1 MATAIAFHEVVEEK
15 YLKPIMLHLLITV
28 VVGKVTPITPPLIVH
43 VSALAEPLS
52 FKRIKRVCQSVGV
65 PVTVNVVAFAI
76 AESSYSSVISVSI
89 TAVASS
95 VVVTTRFV
103 IRLFVSVL
111 VLLIVGTV
119 TPSTDITPADTRAI
133 LVSDACHSSIDHTP
147 REVDVEAVSPAIGKP
162 VAFVRV
168 PEDGV
173 PRAHQLRR
181 ILTPS
186 TATTHALTL
195 VIEVSEACHNSI
207 DHTHSAVDVLAV
219 IPATGNPVQFVSV
232 QEVGVPRSGVT
243 SVGLV
248 ALTGDHDPVAVVH
261 TVRAEAPPPTRT
273 SVVAPFASVC

>member
-133 LVSDACHSSIDHTP
+133 LVSDACQSSIDHTHN
-147 REVDVEAVSPAIGKP
+147 AV
-162 VAFVRV
+162 
-168 PEDGV
+168 
-173 PRAHQLRR
+173 L
-181 ILTPS
+181 
-186 TATTHALTL
+186 
-195 VIEVSEACHNSI
+195 
-207 DHTHSAVDVLAV
+207 VLAV
-219 IPATGNPVQFVSV
+219 IPATGNPVQLVSV
-232 QEVGVPRSGVT
+232 PLVGVPRTGVVRVGEV
-243 SVGLV
+243 SVLF
-248 ALTGDHDPVAVVH
+248 
-261 TVRAEAPPPTRT
+261 VRV
-273 SVVAPFASVC
+273 SVVARPTNVSLES

>member
-1 MATAIAFHEVVEEK
+1 
-15 YLKPIMLHLLITV
+15 MLHLLITV

-133 LVSDACHSSIDHTP
+133 LVSDACH
-147 REVDVEAVSPAIGKP
+147 
-162 VAFVRV
+162 
-168 PEDGV
+168 
-173 PRAHQLRR
+173 
-181 ILTPS
+181 
-186 TATTHALTL
+186 
-195 VIEVSEACHNSI
+195 NSI

-232 QEVGVPRSGVT
+232 PDAGVPRAGVT
-243 SVGLV
+243 RVGLV
-248 ALTGDHDPVAVVH
+248 ALTGAHEPVAVVH
-261 TVRAEAPPPTRT
+261 TGSADAPPHTRI
-273 SVVAPFASVC
+273 SVVAPFASVCCAPVAVVPVAMSEYAVVPVDRHVPPSATAISVAFQVPVVIVPTDERDDRVATFV

>member
-76 AESSYSSVISVSI
+76 ADSSYSSVISVSI

-119 TPSTDITPADTRAI
+119 TPSTDITPAETRAI
-133 LVSDACHSSIDHTP
+133 
-147 REVDVEAVSPAIGKP
+147 
-162 VAFVRV
+162 
-168 PEDGV
+168 
-173 PRAHQLRR
+173 
-181 ILTPS
+181 
-186 TATTHALTL
+186 
-195 VIEVSEACHNSI
+195 EVSVACHNSI
-207 DHTHSAVDVLAV
+207 DHTHSAVLVLAV
-219 IPATGNPVQFVSV
+219 IQATGNPVQFVSV
-232 QEVGVPRSGVT
+232 PLVGVPSTGV
-243 SVGLV
+243 VKF
-248 ALTGDHDPVAVVH
+248 GDVIV
-261 TVRAEAPPPTRT
+261 
-273 SVVAPFASVC
+273 